1 MQGNGDEG
9 LNDDSSSGA
18 GGGVIRREIWEL
30 EVRELGVWLKPR
42 DVKNHPP
49 PYFRLGQLDCCCHSL
64 FTKIGKVRTGSGGK
78 DNNFVVI

>member
-42 DVKNHPP
+42 DVKNPP
-49 PYFRLGQLDCCCHSL
+49 PPL
-64 FTKIGKVRTGSGGK
+64 FPAWAIGLLLPLTLHQDRKGK
-78 DNNFVVI
+78 NRFWGKR